1 MALQVNQTQIQTIA
15 RLYAI
20 GERNQL
26 EPQYNSDVTRTLRQV
41 GDGLVPS
48 CAANV
53 LITSWKCVFD
63 KLNCVL

>member
-26 EPQYNSDVTRTLRQV
+26 EPQYNSDVTRHTLRQV

-53 LITSWKCVFD
+53 LVTGNVFSTS
-63 KLNCVL
+63 